1 MGAVNSHVGRMKVEH
16 KELKE
21 KCEALG
27 AFIYG
32 DEVFKTLCNLE
43 QARMIKQ
50 LGFMDA
56 YLQVLESRIWVAVE
70 K

>member
-1 MGAVNSHVGRMKVEH
+1 MSSHIERMKVEH

-32 DEVFKTLCNLE
+32 NEIFNGLCNLE
-43 QARMIKQ
+43 RARMIKQ

-56 YLQVLESRIWVAVE
+56 YLQVLESRIWVAIE

>member
-1 MGAVNSHVGRMKVEH
+1 MSSHIERMKVEH

-32 DEVFKTLCNLE
+32 NEIFNSLCNLE
-43 QARMIKQ
+43 RARMIKQ

-56 YLQVLESRIWVAVE
+56 YLQVLESRIWVSIE